1 MQSLANHF
9 LIAMPSLADPNFRH
23 SVTLICAHDE
33 QGCMG
38 IVVNQPLDM
47 SLAELFKAAHM
58 DSSKLV
64 RPAQTV
70 WLGGPVR
77 TEQAFVL
84 HRPGSKWDGSLSI
97 GSELQLTTSRDLLD
111 ALADGMDLPDCF
123 IALGYAGW
131 DSGQLEAEMADNAW
145 VFADSDPELI
155 FRTPV
160 EQRWARAAHLAGI
173 DLERMSTETG
183 HA

>member
-1 MQSLANHF
+1 MQSLTNHF
-9 LIAMPSLADPNFRH
+9 LIAMPSLQDPNFH
-23 SVTLICAHDE
+23 QSVTLICAHDE

-38 IVVNQPLDM
+38 IVVNQPVDM
-47 SLAELFKAAHM
+47 SLAELFSGVNMEA
-58 DSSKLV
+58 DKLV
-64 RPAQTV
+64 HPDQAI

-84 HRPGSKWDGSLSI
+84 HRPCGEWENSLSI
-97 GSELQLTTSRDLLD
+97 SEDLQLTTSRDLLD
-111 ALADGMDLPDCF
+111 ALADGLDVPDCL

-131 DSGQLEAEMADNAW
+131 DSGQLEREMADNAW
-145 VFADSDPELI
+145 VYAAADPELV

-160 EQRWARAAHLAGI
+160 EQRWSAAARLAGI
-173 DLERMSTETG
+173 DLSRMSTETG